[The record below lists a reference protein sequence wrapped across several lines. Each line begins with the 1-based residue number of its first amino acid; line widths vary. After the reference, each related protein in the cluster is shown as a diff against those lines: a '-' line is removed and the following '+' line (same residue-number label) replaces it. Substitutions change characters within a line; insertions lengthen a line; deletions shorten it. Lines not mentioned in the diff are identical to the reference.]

1 MAATAKSL
9 SSLLA
14 QASIE
19 DHDEVLKAANA
30 AIKKSKSDQDAQH
43 TKAVALLHLDR
54 YEDAL
59 TVFEA
64 TTELQTK
71 ARFEYAY
78 ALYKTGNAAKAVEV
92 VQAAGPDSGR
102 GMKHMLAQAAYRS
115 ENFAQATRIYKELAD
130 QNDEREEYD
139 IRINSGAV
147 DAQLEWTGQGELAQK
162 KQPTREDLEV
172 FETAFNAAC
181 GSISRNEFGQAH
193 VCLKR
198 AKDLCNALSD
208 LSEEEKQAELLPIT
222 VQQVYVLIQLG
233 KLDEA
238 EELATKIPFA
248 DIKELST
255 RYIAQV
261 NSIAAS
267 KKLSNPYLS
276 HRLFHASPQP
286 PVTDQ
291 HFSYQSNI
299 LRQDEYVM
307 SLLSQKV
314 DGVASSTE
322 KVIAASPAPSLSPA
336 VNMAAVL
343 NAAAHVRNA
352 ETEKAALKEI
362 VPLLEKRPND
372 VGLILTITHLYVITN
387 NYAAATHL
395 LESFF
400 KRLEQSGSASDLDA
414 RFSPGLIAT
423 IVSLYAQQG
432 RPGASKNE
440 LAKAAEYWRKPH
452 KSKTEAPSKSLMVA
466 AGTALLDTHNPENV
480 KSAGE
485 IFKGLYDQDNDDR
498 AAIAGLV
505 AAYSITDPSS
515 IPAELLSYL
524 PEANRL
530 VSEIDAVELEKVGV
544 PLGTLTSV
552 NLGAVSQKRSAPTK
566 EAPSRAKRLR
576 KARMP
581 KDYEE
586 GKKVDP
592 ERWLPMRD
600 RSYYRPKGR
609 KGKKRA
615 EGLTQGGVVENEK
628 GTPAAQEK
636 KAESY
641 PSIPLP
647 REHCI
652 QKDKS
657 NDSHA

>member
-1 MAATAKSL
+1 MAASAKSL

-14 QASIE
+14 QASLD

-30 AIKKSKSDQDAQH
+30 AIKKSKTDVDAH
-43 TKAVALLHLDR
+43 HAKAIALLHLDR

-59 TVFEA
+59 EVFEHSK
-64 TTELQTK
+64 ELQEQ
-71 ARFEYAY
+71 AQFEHAY
-78 ALYKTGNAAKAVEV
+78 ALYKTGNAAKAVEI
-92 VQAAGPDSGR
+92 AESAGPHAGR

-115 ENFAQATRIYKELAD
+115 ENFAHAAKVYKELAS
-130 QNDEREEYD
+130 QPVENQEYD

-162 KQPTREDLEV
+162 KKPTREDLEV

-181 GSISRNEFGQAH
+181 GSIARGELAQGDI
-193 VCLKR
+193 CLKR

-208 LSEEEKQAELLPIT
+208 LSEAEKQAELLPIT
-222 VQQVYVLIQLG
+222 VQQVYVLTQLG
-233 KLDEA
+233 KIEDA
-238 EELATKIPFA
+238 EDLATTIPFSG
-248 DIKELST
+248 IKELST

-261 NSIAAS
+261 NSISAS
-267 KKLSNPYLS
+267 EEHSNPYLS
-276 HRLFHASPQP
+276 HRLFHSSPKP
-286 PVTDQ
+286 PVSDQ
-291 HFSYQSNI
+291 HFSFQSNI
-299 LRQDEYVM
+299 LRQDEYVI

-314 DGVASSTE
+314 AGVASSTE
-322 KVIAASPAPSLSPA
+322 KVISASPAPSLSPA

-343 NAAAHVRNA
+343 NAAAHARNA

-400 KRLEQSGSASDLDA
+400 KRLEQTGAAADLDV
-414 RFSPGLIAT
+414 RFAPGLIAT

-432 RPGASKNE
+432 RPGAAKSE

-452 KSKTEAPSKSLMVA
+452 KSKTEAPSKALMVA
-466 AGTALLDTHNPENV
+466 AGTALLDTHNPGNV
-480 KSAGE
+480 KVAGE
-485 IFKGLYDQDNDDR
+485 IFRSLYDQDNEDR

-515 IPAELLSYL
+515 IPDGLLSYL
-524 PEANRL
+524 PEAARL
-530 VSEIDAVELEKVGV
+530 IADVDVTALENAGV
-544 PLGTLTSV
+544 PIGKLTTTD
-552 NLGAVSQKRSAPTK
+552 LAAEARKRSIAPTR
-566 EAPSRAKRLR
+566 PIHSRAKRLR
-576 KARMP
+576 TARMP
-581 KDYEE
+581 KDYVD

-609 KGKKRA
+609 KGKKKM
-615 EGLTQGGVVENEK
+615 EGLTQGGVVAEEK
-628 GTPAAQEK
+628 GSTPVQEK
-636 KAESY
+636 KTA
-641 PSIPLP
+641 
-647 REHCI
+647 
-652 QKDKS
+652 KDQGKGKKKGKGGKW
-657 NDSHA
+657 